1 MNWQNYIVSE
11 KEILLGKPTIR
22 GTRISVD
29 HIVSLLVQ
37 GWSEQKILD
46 NYPRLTHDSLRAV
59 FSYLYDCIQDGLLY
73 TPIDKAS

>member
-29 HIVSLLVQ
+29 HIVSLLAQ

-59 FSYLYDCIQDGLLY
+59 FSYLYDCIQDGLLF
-73 TPIDKAS
+73 TQIDKAS

>member
-29 HIVSLLVQ
+29 HIVSLLAQ

-59 FSYLYDCIQDGLLY
+59 FSYLYDCIKDGLLY